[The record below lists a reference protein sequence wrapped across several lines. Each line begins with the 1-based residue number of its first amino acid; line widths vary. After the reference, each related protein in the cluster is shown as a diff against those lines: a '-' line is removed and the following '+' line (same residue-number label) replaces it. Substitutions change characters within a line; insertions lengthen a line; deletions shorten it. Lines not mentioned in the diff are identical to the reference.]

1 MSPARSMA
9 VLHMYFLKR
18 AGILLGDTF
27 TCSCLKFQVIASH
40 LWDLAVFHYQNE
52 LYMQIDPEKMV
63 YFAFDY

>member
-9 VLHMYFLKR
+9 VLHMYFLKK

-27 TCSCLKFQVIASH
+27 TCSCLKFQATASH
-40 LWDLAVFHYQNE
+40 LWDLTAFRCQNE
-52 LYMQIDPEKMV
+52 IYMQIHPEKMV